1 MPNRVAPPTPPDR
14 AARPTRPAVRGVV
27 AVLLIAPFVIYL
39 AVPSYAKIKP
49 RLAGFPFFY
58 WWQLL
63 WVILTAA
70 FIGTAYALTRGRTPT
85 DGQADEKGE

>member
-1 MPNRVAPPTPPDR
+1 MPDPRSTSPVVRV
-14 AARPTRPAVRGVV
+14 VV

-39 AVPSYAKIKP
+39 AVPSYARVKP

-63 WVILTAA
+63 WVILTAV
-70 FIGTAYALTRGRTPT
+70 FIGIAYLLTRQGGKR
-85 DGQADEKGE
+85 

>member
-1 MPNRVAPPTPPDR
+1 MPHK
-14 AARPTRPAVRGVV
+14 AAQSTRPVVRAVV

-63 WVILTAA
+63 WVILTAV
-70 FIGTAYALTRGRTPT
+70 FIGIAYALTRNGSGRTPAR
-85 DGQADEKGE
+85 DQADEKGE

>member
-1 MPNRVAPPTPPDR
+1 MPNKTAQS
-14 AARPTRPAVRGVV
+14 TRPVVRMVV

-63 WVILTAA
+63 WVVLTAV
-70 FIGTAYALTRGRTPT
+70 FIGVAYALTRSGGGRTP
-85 DGQADEKGE
+85 DRDQADENGE

>member
-1 MPNRVAPPTPPDR
+1 MPDPRSTSPLVRV
-14 AARPTRPAVRGVV
+14 VV

-39 AVPSYAKIKP
+39 AVPSYARVKP

-63 WVILTAA
+63 WVIITAV
-70 FIGTAYALTRGRTPT
+70 FIGVAYLLTRRTGRR
-85 DGQADEKGE
+85 ADEGSRR

>member
-1 MPNRVAPPTPPDR
+1 MPNK
-14 AARPTRPAVRGVV
+14 AAQPTRPLVRVV
-27 AVLLIAPFVIYL
+27 TAVLLLAPFVIYL

-63 WVILTAA
+63 WVILTAV
-70 FIGTAYALTRGRTPT
+70 FIGLAYALTRRGAGGSPS
-85 DGQADEKGE
+85 GQADEKGE

>member
-1 MPNRVAPPTPPDR
+1 MPDPRSTSPVVRV
-14 AARPTRPAVRGVV
+14 VV

-39 AVPSYAKIKP
+39 AVPSYARVKP

-63 WVILTAA
+63 WVILTAVL
-70 FIGTAYALTRGRTPT
+70 IGIAYLLTRRGDRR
-85 DGQADEKGE
+85 

>member
-1 MPNRVAPPTPPDR
+1 MPNN
-14 AARPTRPAVRGVV
+14 AAQPTRPVMRVV
-27 AVLLIAPFVIYL
+27 IAVLLIAPFVIYL

-63 WVILTAA
+63 WVILTAT
-70 FIGTAYALTRGRTPT
+70 FVGIAYVLTRRRTPT
-85 DGQADEKGE
+85 DGRTDEKGE

>member
-1 MPNRVAPPTPPDR
+1 MAQGDQ
-14 AARPTRPAVRGVV
+14 RPAPVVRVV
-27 AVLLIAPFVIYL
+27 AGVLLVAPFVVYL
-39 AVPSYAKIKP
+39 AVPSYARVEP

-70 FIGTAYALTRGRTPT
+70 FIGAAYLLTRRSGR
-85 DGQADEKGE
+85 GRGE

>member
-1 MPNRVAPPTPPDR
+1 MPDPRSTS
-14 AARPTRPAVRGVV
+14 PAVRVVV

-39 AVPSYAKIKP
+39 AVPSYARVKP

-63 WVILTAA
+63 WVILTAV
-70 FIGTAYALTRGRTPT
+70 FIGIAYLLTRQGGKR
-85 DGQADEKGE
+85 